1 MQPFGLQEWIH
12 RLEEGEGAKY
22 IRFVLVLL
30 SLFALTALWH
40 IRQAKNFVS
49 VEAMDSAQVARN
61 ISEGRGFTTQ
71 FIRPLS
77 IALIEKV
84 RGEGQMALKEG
95 HPDLA
100 NAPVYPLL
108 LAGLMK
114 MVPFKWEITGQGRFW
129 RYSPEVIIGWFNQLF
144 FFISIFQIF
153 FLARRL
159 FDRSVAWISAIVM
172 ATTLQ
177 FWEFTTSGL
186 STMFL
191 IVLFLGLVSI
201 LLKIEAGAKQPAPIT
216 SYLISLSALA
226 GCLVAAMCL
235 TRYSMGWLII
245 PVISFI
251 AAFTTGR
258 RVAASAVT
266 FVVFLVLMTPW
277 IWRNFTMSHTL
288 FGTAGYSI
296 HHSTMTFPESKFDRL
311 MPRALRLELNKVEFD
326 DYIRKLVENGTA
338 IFTKSIP
345 EIGGSWIWTFF
356 LVGLLV
362 PFINPAL
369 SRLRYFLLG
378 SFLLFIVVQA
388 LGATELS
395 QLSPT
400 FNSENI
406 LILLLPLLIIYGTA
420 FFFILIDQWELQV
433 PFIRTLAIGGFL
445 IVMGAPLLF
454 QLLPPKESPVTYP
467 PYYPP
472 IIQQVGHWLEPDE
485 MMMTDMPWAV
495 AWYAQRQSVWL
506 TLDTGARQSDSFY
519 RINDY
524 GKGIKALYL
533 TPVTT
538 DAKYLSEIR
547 LSTQQGWG
555 RFYVD
560 AVIRG
565 NLPAQFPLRTMPASI
580 LPDQLFLTDRKRWD
594 D

>member
-1 MQPFGLQEWIH
+1 
-12 RLEEGEGAKY
+12 
-22 IRFVLVLL
+22 
-30 SLFALTALWH
+30 
-40 IRQAKNFVS
+40 
-49 VEAMDSAQVARN
+49 
-61 ISEGRGFTTQ
+61 
-71 FIRPLS
+71 
-77 IALIEKV
+77 
-84 RGEGQMALKEG
+84 
-95 HPDLA
+95 
-100 NAPVYPLL
+100 
-108 LAGLMK
+108 
-114 MVPFKWEITGQGRFW
+114 
-129 RYSPEVIIGWFNQLF
+129 
-144 FFISIFQIF
+144 
-153 FLARRL
+153 
-159 FDRSVAWISAIVM
+159 
-172 ATTLQ
+172 
-177 FWEFTTSGL
+177 
-186 STMFL
+186 
-191 IVLFLGLVSI
+191 
-201 LLKIEAGAKQPAPIT
+201 
-216 SYLISLSALA
+216 
-226 GCLVAAMCL
+226 
-235 TRYSMGWLII
+235 
-245 PVISFI
+245 
-251 AAFTTGR
+251 
-258 RVAASAVT
+258 
-266 FVVFLVLMTPW
+266 
-277 IWRNFTMSHTL
+277 
-288 FGTAGYSI
+288 
-296 HHSTMTFPESKFDRL
+296 MTFPESKFDRL

-395 QLSPT
+395 QLSLT

-445 IVMGAPLLF
+445 IVMGAPLLL

-506 TLDTGARQSDSFY
+506 TLDTGAKQSDNFY